1 MDARGCGGAPPGG
14 SACTPGVPWWGQN
27 GHRHHEGGSDAPTPQ
42 ESLDGRP
49 ATRAA
54 QLAVLRRLYR
64 LVNILAWRYDP
75 LGGVRGRSEARGIL
89 WRVND
94 ALHLLITKP
103 KRR

>member
-1 MDARGCGGAPPGG
+1 M
-14 SACTPGVPWWGQN
+14 
-27 GHRHHEGGSDAPTPQ
+27 
-42 ESLDGRP
+42 
-49 ATRAA
+49 
-54 QLAVLRRLYR
+54 LRRLYR